1 MTPDYSVD
9 TALKKDGFIRHRF
22 DCKSMSWIP
31 SSEGYYSTMGD
42 IEFKWVK
49 DNVTVH
55 NGLNGT
61 DVIVNGITIH
71 LKQLPSV

>member
-9 TALKKDGFIRHRF
+9 AALKKDGFIRYRF
-22 DCKSMSWIP
+22 DGKKWVECN
-31 SSEGYYSTMGD
+31 EGYYSTMGN

-49 DNVTVH
+49 GDVAVY

-61 DVIVNGITIH
+61 DVFVNGMMIY
-71 LKQLPSV
+71 LKQVPIV